1 MTVDLQD
8 LLLATALHACV
19 TIHFLL
25 HVVHAAAHSAFGSL
39 KAKPTDLA
47 GRETPLQHCWS
58 AASSLQHCALQLAQK
73 AAKVNVSELF
83 RDENMQ
89 RLWASA
95 CVMRIATPRHAVV
108 QHPVECFADEW
119 P

>member
-47 GRETPLQHCWS
+47 GREAPLQHC
-58 AASSLQHCALQLAQK
+58 
-73 AAKVNVSELF
+73 
-83 RDENMQ
+83 
-89 RLWASA
+89 
-95 CVMRIATPRHAVV
+95 
-108 QHPVECFADEW
+108 
-119 P
+119 